1 MYAHEISE
9 FCLHQPNLG
18 KGFLDFM
25 IFRSRHIL
33 IYQSNVKFCLS
44 RKAFISH
51 HSTPNKL
58 KSLMLNRGVHLTF
71 DRQKGI

>member
-1 MYAHEISE
+1 MYVHEISE
-9 FCLHQPNLG
+9 FCLHQP
-18 KGFLDFM
+18 KQEKVFM
-25 IFRSRHIL
+25 IFRSMHIL